1 MVSVPF
7 IFMLAIVYFDLLY
20 CCFLNFLVFNAAGL
34 LAQPFVISASV
45 LSTLGA
51 ACTSIY

>member
-1 MVSVPF
+1 MVSIPF
-7 IFMLAIVYFDLLY
+7 IFMLAMDYFDLLSY
-20 CCFLNFLVFNAAGL
+20 CFLNYLVFNAAGL